1 MKIVVVFSGGMDSTV
16 LLHHLLHEGHELKA
30 LSVNYG
36 QRHSRELDAARA
48 LCESLPI
55 EHRTVDLCSIA
66 PLLSGSALTNP
77 NQAVP
82 EGHYQDD
89 SMRITV
95 VPNRNMILLSLAAS
109 WAINE
114 KFDAI
119 AYGAHRGDHTIYPD
133 CREEFVTPLA
143 EAIRQA
149 DWHEV
154 SLLRPFIEWTKVD
167 IYRRGADLGVPF
179 EFTWSCYNRGELH
192 CGRCGT
198 CTERREA
205 FALSGV
211 SDPTIYEVTTES

>member
-16 LLHHLLHEGHELKA
+16 LLHHLLHEGHEVKA

-36 QRHSRELDAARA
+36 QRHGRELDAARA
-48 LCESLPI
+48 LCKLLSI
-55 EHRTVDLCSIA
+55 EHREVDLSSIA
-66 PLLSGSALTNP
+66 PLLSASALTNTTSTI
-77 NQAVP
+77 P

-95 VPNRNMILLSLAAS
+95 VPNRNMILLSVAAS

-119 AYGAHRGDHTIYPD
+119 AYGAHHGDHAIYPD

-143 EAIRQA
+143 EAIRRA

-154 SLLRPFIEWTKVD
+154 SLLRPFIGWTKTD
-167 IYRRGADLGVPF
+167 ICRRGAELNVPF
-179 EFTWSCYNRGELH
+179 ELTWSCYNGGELH

-198 CTERREA
+198 CTELREA
-205 FALSGV
+205 FALAGV
-211 SDPTIYEVTTES
+211 SDPTRYEATIE

>member
-16 LLHHLLHEGHELKA
+16 LLHHLLHEGHEVKA

-36 QRHSRELDAARA
+36 QRHGRELDAARG
-48 LCESLPI
+48 LCKLLSI
-55 EHRTVDLCSIA
+55 EHREVDLSSIA
-66 PLLSGSALTNP
+66 PLLSASALTNTTSTI
-77 NQAVP
+77 P

-95 VPNRNMILLSLAAS
+95 VPNRNMILLSVAAS

-119 AYGAHRGDHTIYPD
+119 AYGAHHGDHAIYPD

-143 EAIRQA
+143 EAIRRA

-154 SLLRPFIEWTKVD
+154 SLLRPFIGWTKTD
-167 IYRRGADLGVPF
+167 ICRRGAELNVPF
-179 EFTWSCYNRGELH
+179 ELTWSCYNGGELH

-205 FALSGV
+205 FALAGV
-211 SDPTIYEVTTES
+211 SDPTRYEATIE